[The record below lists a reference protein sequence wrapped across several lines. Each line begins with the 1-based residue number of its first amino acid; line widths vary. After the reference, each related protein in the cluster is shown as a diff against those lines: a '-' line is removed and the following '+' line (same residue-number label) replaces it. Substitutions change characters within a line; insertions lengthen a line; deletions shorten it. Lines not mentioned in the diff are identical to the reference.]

1 MSEDDRLD
9 ELAMTLPNLVADAKT
24 WKVYWYDS
32 KEWDTLRLTDPA
44 TYAEH
49 LYNCDIDCILVPENC
64 YNDPEWYEKIKEMIT
79 EGICILPGK
88 SLNEV

>member
-1 MSEDDRLD
+1 MDENKRLH
-9 ELAMTLPNLVADAKT
+9 ELVADAKT

-32 KEWDTLRLTDPA
+32 KEWDTLRLTSPA

-49 LYNCDIDCILVPENC
+49 LYDCGIDCILVPEKC
-64 YNDPEWYEKIKEMIT
+64 YNDSEWQERIKEMIT

-88 SLNEV
+88 SLNGA